1 MPYSNQRARGSQ
13 FLFVRRASF
22 AFGAAPQLCDGT
34 DGRVERSIG
43 QPRQLDC
50 ARQTGQQVCTD
61 RLRPLTGRATQ
72 ARGLAIRAPIRQ
84 DLLKLFDARKNGI
97 RSTRCRRFVVCVQ
110 YYARFAAHRVVR
122 VGVALGQRG
131 RVTPHRQP

>member
-1 MPYSNQRARGSQ
+1 MPHSYQFARSGE
-13 FLFVRRASF
+13 LLLGGWARF
-22 AFGAAPQLCDGT
+22 ALGAAPELRDGS